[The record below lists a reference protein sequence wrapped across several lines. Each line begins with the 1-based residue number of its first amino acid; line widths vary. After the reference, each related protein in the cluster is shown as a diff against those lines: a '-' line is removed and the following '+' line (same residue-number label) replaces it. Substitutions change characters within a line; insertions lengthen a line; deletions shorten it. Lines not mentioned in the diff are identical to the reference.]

1 MNFLTGKEMQC
12 ERFLTLFY
20 LHYLIQKDLR
30 VTSIS
35 FGSLFSI
42 ENSSE
47 ILYLPFMRMRF

>member
-1 MNFLTGKEMQC
+1 MQC